1 MQKITI
7 HDIAKSLKIDSSTV
21 SRALNDSDRV
31 TAKTKEKVIQKAE
44 ELGYRRNI
52 LAANLRKQQS
62 MIIGVVVP
70 KISGN
75 FFSNVISGVEEVA
88 SENGYHVFI
97 AQSLEELER
106 EKKSLDNLVAYQVD
120 GILASISMET
130 KNGRHFSVL
139 GRNKMPL
146 VFFDRYLCGDENTAV
161 SINDEESAY
170 NATKHLI
177 DSGCTKIAH
186 LAGKQNIK
194 IYTDRLNGYKRAL
207 QEANIDVLNQHII
220 TSPLLENDGFQKIQ
234 PIADKIDAVFSSNDH
249 AAIGAMKYLK
259 SIGKSIPN
267 DISIIGFS
275 NEPISEYTEP
285 TLSTIDQSSIE
296 MGRKACQLLLDRI
309 KNYETHL
316 NEKIMLPSSLI
327 LRGSTKGLK
336 N

>member
-7 HDIAKSLKIDSSTV
+7 HDIAKSLGIDSSTV
-21 SRALNDSDRV
+21 SRALNNSNRV

-52 LAANLRKQQS
+52 LAANLRKQHS
-62 MIIGVVVP
+62 MIIGVIVP

-75 FFSNVISGVEEVA
+75 FFSNVISGIEEIA

-120 GILASISMET
+120 GILASISMQT
-130 KNGRHFSVL
+130 RQGNHFTSL

-146 VFFDRYLCGDENTAV
+146 VFFDRYICGDENTAV
-161 SINDEESAY
+161 SINDEEAAY
-170 NATKHLI
+170 HATKHLI
-177 DSGCTKIAH
+177 DSGCKKIAH
-186 LAGKQNIK
+186 LAGEKNIK
-194 IYTDRLNGYKRAL
+194 IFADRMNGYKRAL
-207 QEANIDVLNQHII
+207 QEANVDILEQHLI
-220 TSPLLENDGFQKIQ
+220 TSPLSENDGFQKIQ
-234 PIADKIDAVFSSNDH
+234 PIANSIDAVFASNDH

-259 SIGKSIPN
+259 SIGKNIPN

-285 TLSTIDQSSIE
+285 SLSTIDQSSIE

-309 KNYETHL
+309 KNYEAHL
-316 NEKIMLPSSLI
+316 NEKIMLPASLI
-327 LRGSTKGLK
+327 LRGSTR
-336 N
+336 